1 MKKYRIGDFAR
12 ELGVTPDFLKY
23 CEHKGVI
30 TPLAEPNGYRYYE
43 FTQAA
48 PVIEYMKLKN
58 QAFTG
63 EEIYDIL
70 HESSFE
76 ESIAHM
82 QSRRADIE
90 RRMAFDEALLGYYDE
105 LQQIFSNFGEEPVWQ
120 VRRTEGLYFLP
131 HSVDLEFIGE
141 EAIRDC
147 VRAWNPYM
155 PVVMSTKR
163 LPLSEDGRLLAEGE
177 GLIWGFSVREEFA
190 ARVVLPI
197 APPVSYVPPCRC
209 LEVFLKRSLAVRKAE
224 YLRYAEAVMERNGLR
239 PAGDA
244 HCRVIAKI
252 WEDGVRMEYSV
263 LYIPVEG

>member
-76 ESIAHM
+76 GSFTHM
-82 QSRRADIE
+82 MNRRAEVEQRI
-90 RRMAFDEALLGYYDE
+90 AFDEALLRYYDD
-105 LQQIFSNFGEEPVWQ
+105 LQEMCGYFGEEPVWQ
-120 VRRTEGLYFLP
+120 VRKTKGFFFLP
-131 HSVDLEFIGE
+131 HSVEMEFIGE
-141 EAIRDC
+141 EAIREC

-177 GLIWGFSVREEFA
+177 GLIWGYSVPEEFA
-190 ARVVLPI
+190 RRVGLPTQ
-197 APPVSYVPPCRC
+197 APVSYVPPCRC
-209 LEVFLKRSLAVRKAE
+209 LEVFLKRSLAVRGTA